1 MKKIAALVL
10 ALVLALSFSSFAFAA
25 DNLIDYKHPVLGYSI
40 KAPADWLYLDSQNIA
55 ELINDPTVAKT
66 FQNVD
71 LSVYTEQCIAN
82 EMTMFIMPS
91 GINFNI
97 VSEYIGGAYSASQ
110 LVSLLMPALRDQYAQ
125 IFGVVDFIV
134 EGDTI
139 KLGNNEYA
147 YLVYALGDTVGA
159 QYAICESGR
168 IYYLTLT
175 TTSAINTLEY
185 IEIEKMFEKVLES
198 FAE

>member
-1 MKKIAALVL
+1 MKKVLSLIL
-10 ALVLALSFSSFAFAA
+10 ALMLAMSLFTCA
-25 DNLIDYKHPVLGYSI
+25 LGEIKMETYTHPVLGFTI
-40 KAPADWLYLDSQNIA
+40 QAPADWLQLDSQNIA
-55 ELINDPTVAKT
+55 TLMNDPSIANS
-66 FQNVD
+66 FPNVD
-71 LSVYTEQCIAN
+71 ISTYVDQCVSN
-82 EMTMFIMPS
+82 EMTMFLNLY
-91 GINFNI
+91 GGNFNI